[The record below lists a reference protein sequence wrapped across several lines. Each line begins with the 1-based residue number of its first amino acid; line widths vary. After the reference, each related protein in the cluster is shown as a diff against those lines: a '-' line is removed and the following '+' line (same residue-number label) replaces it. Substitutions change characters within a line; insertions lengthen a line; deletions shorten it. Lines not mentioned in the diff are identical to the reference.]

1 MPGQRGKRKTT
12 RKRRKE
18 GKEAKYERE
27 QRGNTYSND
36 HHLHRVRDAIVG
48 DDARLAMVLIAM
60 E

>member
-18 GKEAKYERE
+18 GKEAKYEKE

-36 HHLHRVRDAIVG
+36 HHLHRVRDCVVG
-48 DDARLAMVLIAM
+48 DDTGPAMGLITL
-60 E
+60 